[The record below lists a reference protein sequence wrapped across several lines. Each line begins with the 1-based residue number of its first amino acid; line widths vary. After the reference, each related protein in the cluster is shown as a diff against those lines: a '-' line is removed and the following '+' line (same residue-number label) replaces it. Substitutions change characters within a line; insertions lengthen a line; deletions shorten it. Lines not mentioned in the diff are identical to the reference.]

1 MIRTEFKGISL
12 PLLGL
17 GTMRFPLVEG
27 SKTQV
32 DEVKTQ
38 ELIDYA
44 LANGVNYFDTAFPY
58 HEGESEGIV
67 GRALKKHPRES
78 YLLADKYP
86 GHQIVSHYDP
96 KAVFEEQLRR
106 CNVEYFD
113 FYLMHNVSE
122 NSFPVYTDPKW
133 GIMDYFIEQKRLGR
147 IKHLGFSTHGEVEL
161 IEKFLD
167 LYGEHLE
174 FCQIQLNYLDWTL
187 QNGKAKYEMLTR
199 RGIPVWIMEPAR
211 GGRLANLREEDAA
224 TLKAL
229 RPEESVASWAFR
241 WLQDLPNVQMILSG
255 MSNLE
260 QVADNVKTFSERKP
274 LTEEERNALYA
285 IADGMKNSVP
295 CTGCRYCTKGCPK
308 QLNIPLLLSI
318 YNDYKFAPSINHNMR
333 VQMMPEA
340 EQPGSCIGCGKCIQ
354 ICPQNIQIPEILK
367 GFHEEIWSG
376 LNWREVCK
384 KREAAGVQFKT
395 EA

>member
-1 MIRTEFKGISL
+1 MICTEFKGIRL
-12 PLLGL
+12 PMLGF

-27 SKTQV
+27 STTQV
-32 DEVKTQ
+32 DEAKTQ

-44 LANGVNYFDTAFPY
+44 MAHGVNYFDTAFPY
-58 HEGESEGIV
+58 HEGEAEGIL
-67 GRALKKHPRES
+67 GRALKKYPRES

-133 GIMDYFIEQKRLGR
+133 GILDYFIEQKRLGR

-161 IEKFLD
+161 MEKFLD
-167 LYGEHLE
+167 LYGEHME

-187 QNGKAKYEMLTR
+187 QNGRAKYEMLTA
-199 RGIPVWIMEPAR
+199 RGIPVWIMEPVR
-211 GGRLANLREEDAA
+211 GGRLANLGEEDAA
-224 TLKAL
+224 RLKTM

-241 WLQDLPNVQMILSG
+241 WLQGLPNVKMILSG
-255 MSNLE
+255 MSSME
-260 QVADNVKTFSERKP
+260 QVVDNVKTFSARSDLNK
-274 LTEEERNALYA
+274 EELQTVYA
-285 IADGMKNSVP
+285 IAEGMKNNVP

-308 QLNIPLLLSI
+308 QLNIPFLLNI
-318 YNDYKFAPSINHNMR
+318 YNDNKFFPKITQYMR
-333 VQMMPEA
+333 VQMMPEE
-340 EQPGSCIGCGKCIQ
+340 EQPGSCIGCGKCVQ
-354 ICPQNIQIPEILK
+354 ICPQNINIPEILREL
-367 GFHEEIWSG
+367 HQTIWSG
-376 LNWREVCK
+376 PNWREVCK
-384 KREAAGVQFKT
+384 QREAAQMNFEKKV
-395 EA
+395 